1 MDKIDHIAI
10 QTKNI
15 DDSVTWF
22 LKKFKCSVIYQDDSW
37 AMLEFKNMKLA
48 GSYKLNVKKEIVW
61 RALNNSDIL
70 KQCIPG
76 CESFEK
82 ESDTIFNAT
91 ATNQIGPMNATFS
104 GKVTLSNIQKN
115 QSYTLSGEGQSSVG
129 FANGSADVKI
139 KEENGSTTLSY
150 EVNINVGG
158 KVAQLGSRLIDGVA
172 KKMSD
177 YFFGRFSDLVSP
189 IKKEEKETGEIVE
202 EKRVVELKS
211 NFLNKYFYFALA
223 TLILLLVVIF
233 YFVSR

>member
-1 MDKIDHIAI
+1 M
-10 QTKNI
+10 
-15 DDSVTWF
+15 
-22 LKKFKCSVIYQDDSW
+22 KF
-37 AMLEFKNMKLA
+37 A

-61 RALNNSDIL
+61 RALNDSDIL

-104 GKVTLSNIQKN
+104 GTVTLSNIQKN
-115 QSYTLSGEGQSSVG
+115 QSYTLYGEGQSSVG
-129 FANGSADVKI
+129 FANGSADVKL

-150 EVNINVGG
+150 EVDVKVGG
-158 KVAQLGSRLIDGVA
+158 KIAQLGSRLIDGVA

-189 IKKEEKETGEIVE
+189 IKKEEKDTGEIAE
-202 EKRVVELKS
+202 EKRVIKLKS
-211 NFLNKYFYFALA
+211 NFLSKYFYF
-223 TLILLLVVIF
+223 TLTAF
-233 YFVSR
+233 H

>member
-1 MDKIDHIAI
+1 
-10 QTKNI
+10 
-15 DDSVTWF
+15 
-22 LKKFKCSVIYQDDSW
+22 
-37 AMLEFKNMKLA
+37 MKLT
-48 GSYKLNVKKEIVW
+48 GSYKLNVDKKIVW
-61 RALNNSDIL
+61 QALNDPNIL
-70 KQCIPG
+70 RQCIPG
-76 CESFEK
+76 CESFKK
-82 ESDTIFNAT
+82 ESDAIFTVT

-104 GKVTLSNIQKN
+104 GTVTLSNIHEN

-129 FANGSADVKI
+129 FVNGSANVKL

-150 EVNINVGG
+150 EVNVNVGG

-189 IKKEEKETGEIVE
+189 IKKEEKDTSKIVE

-223 TLILLLVVIF
+223 TLILLIVVIF